1 MFCIIS
7 YDITDD
13 KIRTKL
19 AHRLKDFGKRVQF
32 SVFEADLKPKDLTK
46 LTGVLDKVKL
56 EGEDSIRVYQICQS
70 CLERIKIRGIGEITQ
85 DKPYYLG

>member
-32 SVFEADLKPKDLTK
+32 SVFEADLKPKELTK

-70 CLERIKIRGIGEITQ
+70 CLERIKIWGIGEITQ